1 MSESVEQPSEHEIK
15 SADQTKS
22 SGGWKI
28 RVGVLCSM
36 LVLALAGMGFT
47 QASETGSWEFWLFI
61 VLVYAALSL
70 WRSSQSAKQ
79 AGQSVAKNFFRE
91 LSHWGI
97 LLVFLFVLLLL
108 ERNEIVNRDSASYFA
123 LMMLALTCCLA
134 GVHFDWLLLVVGI
147 VLTVMLVAMATLE
160 QYSVVLWL
168 IMIVV
173 AGLAAGF
180 FYFQSKS
187 GDSEVQTSQ

>member
-1 MSESVEQPSEHEIK
+1 MEK
-15 SADQTKS
+15 SAEQSVTEEVA
-22 SGGWKI
+22 SGTGWKI
-28 RVGVLCSM
+28 RLSVLCAM

-47 QASETGSWEFWLFI
+47 QASESGSWEFWLFI

-79 AGQSVAKNFFRE
+79 SGQSVGKRLVRE
-91 LSHWGI
+91 LSHWAI
-97 LLVFLFVLLLL
+97 LLVFLFVLLIL
-108 ERNEIVNRDSASYFA
+108 ERREIVNRDSASYFA

-134 GVHFDWLLLVVGI
+134 GVHVDWLLLVLGI
-147 VLTVMLVAMATLE
+147 VLIIMAVAMAMLE
-160 QYSVVLWL
+160 QYTVVLWL

-173 AGLAAGF
+173 AGLGAAF

-187 GDSEVQTSQ
+187 GDSKVQQSE